1 MVASFSLPIQ
11 CQLQNK
17 MSDRQCFVKR
27 SINWWMTPGNIKINI
42 LGMNTETPP
51 RAAAS
56 SLLLSSYMKQNKG
69 QHQNQQRLVETKAI
83 CYISRKLPNMSLG
96 QKIERSLNAK
106 KYMERWNPVSLF
118 RSSYLLTPVQLSLLG
133 QEVFLP
139 CLNVL
144 GTFSNQ

>member
-1 MVASFSLPIQ
+1 
-11 CQLQNK
+11 
-17 MSDRQCFVKR
+17 
-27 SINWWMTPGNIKINI
+27 MTPGNIKINI

-106 KYMERWNPVSLF
+106 KYMER
-118 RSSYLLTPVQLSLLG
+118 
-133 QEVFLP
+133 
-139 CLNVL
+139 
-144 GTFSNQ
+144 